1 MTGILIGIALGIAI
15 AWTFLPGEGPTWFA
29 PIRTK
34 IRTTL
39 GLK

>member
-1 MTGILIGIALGIAI
+1 MYAFLIGLALGIAV

-29 PIRTK
+29 PIRAK